1 MKPRPGRFRRFWR
14 AVRRRI
20 PGLRPSDP
28 PPGPPPWAPEEDAL
42 VPVGPPRTPS
52 PAAAAALEPPT
63 GPDPLVY
70 PTETD
75 AVGPELPDDDEESGY
90 GRIVGL

>member
-1 MKPRPGRFRRFWR
+1 MRSRPGRLRRFWK

-28 PPGPPPWAPEEDAL
+28 PEDPWAPEEDAL
-42 VPVGPPRTPS
+42 VPVGPPRKPM
-52 PAAAAALEPPT
+52 PAAAATLETPT
-63 GPDPLVY
+63 EPDPLVY

-75 AVGPELPDDDEESGY
+75 AVGTEVPDEDDESGY
-90 GRIVGL
+90 GRSAAL

>member
-1 MKPRPGRFRRFWR
+1 MRKRGRFRRFWR

-28 PPGPPPWAPEEDAL
+28 PPENPWAPEEDAL
-42 VPVGPPRTPS
+42 VPVGPPRRPQ

-63 GPDPLVY
+63 EPDPLVY

-75 AVGPELPDDDEESGY
+75 AVGTELPDEDDGEGY
-90 GRIVGL
+90 RRSTAV